1 MRGATGG
8 MGAASPRKTVGRK
21 RMALASTLLA
31 AAGVAQAQGS
41 LPMPPFQ
48 MAATNHV
55 IVGVAWDESVIAKM
69 LPAGIR
75 PVAGAP
81 GAINIYTADRG
92 FGIAPYQAVYFWV
105 DVEGFDSPDGTKGR
119 WMLAGA
125 YGPNDNTSTV
135 LREVYGF
142 PVRNGSARLERTAD
156 GKRAT
161 GLVGGKE
168 VVVAEVK
175 SSDECGAAGGLL
187 YYPTVKRVVSEI
199 PFAGDWC
206 KAEPV
211 SVNVVAPAGDVFA
224 ALKPVKLLWAGEFR
238 NGAFSFGWPT
248 PMR

>member
-1 MRGATGG
+1 VAGA
-8 MGAASPRKTVGRK
+8 
-21 RMALASTLLA
+21 LLA
-31 AAGVAQAQGS
+31 AASVAQAEGS

-55 IVGVAWDESVIAKM
+55 IVGLAWDESVIGKM
-69 LPAGIR
+69 LPAGIQA
-75 PVAGAP
+75 VAGAP

-92 FGIAPYQAVYFWV
+92 VGIAPYQAVYFWV
-105 DVEGFDSPDGTKGR
+105 DVKGFDSPDGTKGR

-125 YGPNDNTSTV
+125 YGPNENTSTV

-161 GLVGGKE
+161 GMVGGKE

-175 SSDECGAAGGLL
+175 SSDECGPAGGLL
-187 YYPTVKRVVSEI
+187 LYPTVKQVVSEI

-211 SVNVVAPAGDVFA
+211 SVNVVAPAGDVFST
-224 ALKPVKLLWAGEFR
+224 LKPVKLLWAGEFR